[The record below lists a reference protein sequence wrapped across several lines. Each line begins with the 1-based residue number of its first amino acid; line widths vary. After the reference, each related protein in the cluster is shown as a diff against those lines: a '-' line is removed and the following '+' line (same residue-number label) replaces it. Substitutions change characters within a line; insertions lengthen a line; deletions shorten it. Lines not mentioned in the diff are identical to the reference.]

1 MSSNPPKYT
10 GIIAWFAQNSVAA
23 NLLMVFIIVAGL
35 MSYQSINKKMFPD
48 YSPNIIQV
56 SVAHLGAAPEE
67 VEQSVILKVEE
78 AIEILKTEE
87 IRAEEKPALKEEA
100 LKEFTI
106 VSMLK
111 NAKRFSRNGVLQK
124 NHMFQKCLRILQTN
138 TMLITV

>member
-67 VEQSVILKVEE
+67 GEQSVILKVEE
-78 AIEILKTEE
+78 AIENTHRPPFAFLGLPFLRVFPLVLAADWKKNLPLAVAWEFRQPYQLPRPLLKWC
-87 IRAEEKPALKEEA
+87 PP
-100 LKEFTI
+100 
-106 VSMLK
+106 
-111 NAKRFSRNGVLQK
+111 
-124 NHMFQKCLRILQTN
+124 LQTY
-138 TMLITV
+138 